1 MSRFFGALVLAV
13 LAGIVGAQAQ
23 TYPSRPITLVVPFP
37 PGGSTDAAAR
47 IMAERMRAPLGQPIV
62 IENVGGAGGSIGVG
76 RVARAAPDGYT
87 FDIGQWDTHV
97 GSIIYKLDYDLEK
110 DFEPIALISNNP
122 QLMVAKKDLPANNL
136 NDLVAWMKANPGKIN
151 FVNQNAAANV
161 TGVLFEKLTKQ
172 KVQFIPYRGA
182 GPAMTDLVSGTVDLL
197 VVQGAV
203 ALPQIRGGKI
213 KALANLS
220 PQRSAS
226 MADIPTSDETG
237 VPGLYMSGWF
247 GFWAPKGTPKEIIA
261 KLNAATVEALADPAI
276 QKRFTELGLDVAPR
290 AQQTPEGSG
299 RIPESR
305 DRQMVADHQ
314 VDRDRRAGAVNA
326 RALSAWTMD
335 GKTVLITGS
344 TDGVGRYVAGR
355 LAAARRQGAGPR
367 PRPGARRW
375 PGRRDQAG
383 RARRCR
389 FSIRPISPRS
399 RVRGSSR
406 KP

>member
-1 MSRFFGALVLAV
+1 MRIFALLA
-13 LAGIVGAQAQ
+13 LAIFAGIGAAQAQ

-37 PGGSTDAAAR
+37 PGGSTDTAAR

-62 IENVGGAGGSIGVG
+62 VENVGGAGGSIAVG

-122 QLMVAKKDLPANNL
+122 QLMVAKNDLPAKTL
-136 NDLVAWMKANPGKIN
+136 GELVAWMKENPGKIN

-161 TGVLFEKLTKQ
+161 TGVLFENLTRQ

-226 MADIPTSDETG
+226 MADIPTSDESG
-237 VPGLYMSGWF
+237 VPGLLMSGWF
-247 GFWAPKGTPKEIIA
+247 GFWAPKGTPKDIIA

-276 QKRFTELGLDVAPR
+276 QKRFSDLGLDVAPR
-290 AQQTPEGSG
+290 AQQTPEGLAAFQKTEIEKWWPIIKSAGSG
-299 RIPESR
+299 
-305 DRQMVADHQ
+305 
-314 VDRDRRAGAVNA
+314 A
-326 RALSAWTMD
+326 RA
-335 GKTVLITGS
+335 
-344 TDGVGRYVAGR
+344 
-355 LAAARRQGAGPR
+355 Q
-367 PRPGARRW
+367 
-375 PGRRDQAG
+375 
-383 RARRCR
+383 
-389 FSIRPISPRS
+389 
-399 RVRGSSR
+399 
-406 KP
+406 

>member
-1 MSRFFGALVLAV
+1 MN
-13 LAGIVGAQAQ
+13 GIVLVTGGVMRKLLVALALTIVTGIAVAQAQ

-110 DFEPIALISNNP
+110 DFEPIGLISNNP
-122 QLMVAKKDLPANNL
+122 QLLVAKNDLPANTL
-136 NDLVAWMKANPGKIN
+136 AELVTWMKANPGKIN

-161 TGVLFEKLTKQ
+161 TGVLFENLTKQ

-182 GPAMTDLVSGTVDLL
+182 GPAMTDLISGTVDLL

-220 PQRSAS
+220 AQRSAS
-226 MADIPTSDETG
+226 MPDIPTADETG

-247 GFWAPKGTPKEIIA
+247 GFWAPKGTPKDVIA
-261 KLNAATVEALADPAI
+261 RLNAATVEALADPAL
-276 QKRFTELGLDVAPR
+276 QKRFVELGLDVAPR
-290 AQQTPEGSG
+290 EQQTPEG
-299 RIPESR
+299 
-305 DRQMVADHQ
+305 
-314 VDRDRRAGAVNA
+314 
-326 RALSAWTMD
+326 
-335 GKTVLITGS
+335 
-344 TDGVGRYVAGR
+344 
-355 LAAARRQGAGPR
+355 LAAFQKAEIDKWWPIIKAAGIGA
-367 PRPGARRW
+367 
-375 PGRRDQAG
+375 QAQ
-383 RARRCR
+383 
-389 FSIRPISPRS
+389 
-399 RVRGSSR
+399 
-406 KP
+406 